1 MADLHQFWLDQSAYD
16 LETAEAM
23 LKSARYL
30 YVLFCC
36 QQAVEKKLKALAMKR
51 TNAFPP
57 RLHQLPRLA
66 EAAGCAIDEQQSDFL
81 RELSSYYV
89 QSRYPEE
96 IAAMGKDVDLQLA
109 EDILKKTREVLQC
122 LQ

>member
-1 MADLHQFWLDQSAYD
+1 MANLHQFWLDQSAYD

-23 LKSARYL
+23 LKSGRYL

-36 QQAVEKKLKALAMKR
+36 QQAVEKKLKALSMKR

-57 RLHQLPRLA
+57 RLHQLTRLA
-66 EAAGCAIDEQQSDFL
+66 EAAGCALNEKQEDFL

-96 IAAMGKDVDLQLA
+96 IATMGKDVDLGLA